1 MMTGVGVI
9 LGTAAYMSPEQARGK
24 VVDKRA
30 DIWAFGCVL
39 FEMLTGQRTFEG
51 ELISDVLASVL
62 KTDPNWQALPAGTPA
77 ALRRLVGRCLEKDP
91 RRRLQAIGEAR
102 VQIED
107 LLTGAP
113 EPITGP
119 AASLSAPLWPRLALV
134 GVAAA
139 CDRRRGRRHGLVAR
153 AAGGAARHTHE
164 HRGHWPGRAH
174 DQRP

>member
-1 MMTGVGVI
+1 MI

-24 VVDKRA
+24 VIDKRA
-30 DIWAFGCVL
+30 DIWAYGCVL

-51 ELISDVLASVL
+51 ELMSDVLASVL
-62 KTDPNWQALPAGTPA
+62 KTDPNWQAMPAGTPA

-102 VQIED
+102 VQIDD

-119 AASLSAPLWPRLALV
+119 AVHLRTPLWPWLALA
-134 GVAAA
+134 GVAA
-139 CDRRRGRRHGLVAR
+139 L
-153 AAGGAARHTHE
+153 
-164 HRGHWPGRAH
+164 
-174 DQRP
+174 